1 MLEKVSV
8 EEAIK
13 TLLEKVNIIGKEI
26 IPLEEAA
33 GRVLAFDLKAKADI
47 PPFDRSPLDGYAFR
61 AQDSKGASKEK
72 PLTLE
77 ILEEVPAGAIPTKEV
92 TKGTAVKILTG
103 APIPKGADAVCAYE
117 LTEFSPVE
125 VKIFSEFKSGENI
138 IYAGEDVKC
147 GDLLAVAGT
156 VIDTG
161 LMGVL
166 ASENISEVEVFKQA
180 KIAIV
185 STGNELI
192 EPGENLKAGKI
203 YNSNRFSLTAA
214 LKKMGLVPVNLGN
227 AGDDAETIA
236 KLVKKGLETCECLI
250 TTGGVSVGD
259 YDKTPEAFEKAG
271 ATLLIKGV
279 AMKPGMA
286 CCYGEKDGKLL
297 LGLSGNP
304 ASSLI
309 NLYVVCM
316 PALLKASGR
325 KDFERKTFEVI
336 AGADFKKQS
345 KAARFIR
352 GKLLLKDGKA
362 YIDFPKN
369 QGNVVLSSLIESD
382 LIALIP
388 AASGPIEKGTILKAF
403 RI

>member
-13 TLLEKVNIIGKEI
+13 TLLEKVNIIGKES

-47 PPFDRSPLDGYAFR
+47 PPFDRSPLDGYAFK
-61 AQDSKGASKEK
+61 ALDSKGASKEK

-117 LTEFSPVE
+117 LTEFSPLE

-192 EPGENLKAGKI
+192 EPGESLKAGKI
-203 YNSNRFSLTAA
+203 YNSSYQNVFFG
-214 LKKMGLVPVNLGN
+214 KMGKVGN
-227 AGDDAETIA
+227 CI
-236 KLVKKGLETCECLI
+236 
-250 TTGGVSVGD
+250 S
-259 YDKTPEAFEKAG
+259 
-271 ATLLIKGV
+271 
-279 AMKPGMA
+279 
-286 CCYGEKDGKLL
+286 
-297 LGLSGNP
+297 
-304 ASSLI
+304 
-309 NLYVVCM
+309 
-316 PALLKASGR
+316 
-325 KDFERKTFEVI
+325 
-336 AGADFKKQS
+336 
-345 KAARFIR
+345 
-352 GKLLLKDGKA
+352 
-362 YIDFPKN
+362 
-369 QGNVVLSSLIESD
+369 
-382 LIALIP
+382 
-388 AASGPIEKGTILKAF
+388 
-403 RI
+403 